1 MKELVERFI
10 REHPEHQCNITKNE
24 NEFLLNF
31 FIGND
36 LYDLSVSTNYEI
48 LKRKYQ
54 DLQNKNCAVC
64 FDDVDNLCRCKF
76 CGFKVCKDCI
86 RKLEFFNC
94 PCCRNDQFFFNFERS
109 IFNHDTTLSNFR
121 IEHNEN
127 KLKLKEEIKD
137 ISNLISII
145 HDISTT
151 VPNEK
156 LKELLFNSLLNSV

>member
-1 MKELVERFI
+1 MQK
-10 REHPEHQCNITKNE
+10 
-24 NEFLLNF
+24 
-31 FIGND
+31 
-36 LYDLSVSTNYEI
+36 
-48 LKRKYQ
+48 
-54 DLQNKNCAVC
+54 KNCAVC
-64 FDDVDNLCRCKF
+64 FDDVDILCRCKF

-94 PCCRNDQFFFNFERS
+94 LCCRNDQFFFNFERS

-145 HDISTT
+145 HDINTT
-151 VPNEK
+151 VPNKK

>member
-1 MKELVERFI
+1 MCTSYDIVE
-10 REHPEHQCNITKNE
+10 
-24 NEFLLNF
+24 
-31 FIGND
+31 
-36 LYDLSVSTNYEI
+36 
-48 LKRKYQ
+48 RKYQ
-54 DLQNKNCAVC
+54 DLQNKACCVC
-64 FDDVDNLCRCKF
+64 YEDVTILCRCKH
-76 CGFKVCKDCI
+76 CGFKMCKNCI
-86 RKLEFFNC
+86 SKLEYFIC

-109 IFNHDTTLSNFR
+109 IFNYDATLNNYR